1 MNPLQRSQA
10 FRLRLTLALTLVCG
24 AVLLFALWQAAHAAT
39 LLIVNTSVDESDGS
53 CSDGDCSL
61 RDALALA
68 ANGDTITFAD
78 SYTIIL
84 ASQLEISK
92 PVTLER
98 RRQIGIMKAM
108 GLQTENVLGLLLL
121 ENGLVGLGGG
131 LLGAG
136 LSILTLLGTQA
147 LGDVSAQNTPYAALG
162 LLVLLAVGLSLAATL
177 ITAWGAARERPL
189 NVLRYE

>member
-61 RDALALA
+61 RDTLALA